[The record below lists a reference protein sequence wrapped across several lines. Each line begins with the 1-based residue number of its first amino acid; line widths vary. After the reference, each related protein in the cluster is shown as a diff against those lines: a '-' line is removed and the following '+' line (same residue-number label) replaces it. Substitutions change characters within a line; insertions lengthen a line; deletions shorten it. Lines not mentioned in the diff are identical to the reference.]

1 MDKKPLDRV
10 AKDGPKAI
18 VLRKQLNKIGKSDKG
33 EGAGQQAVIEQEVK
47 TTGEAGGLIRPCK
60 GLLPAAPKDAGF
72 HAVQAQCPC
81 RLGYPLKGS

>member
-33 EGAGQQAVIEQEVK
+33 EQMYIELE
-47 TTGEAGGLIRPCK
+47 
-60 GLLPAAPKDAGF
+60 D
-72 HAVQAQCPC
+72 
-81 RLGYPLKGS
+81 